1 GCLPSGEKMKLIPD
15 WRRVL
20 SRAWSLRLIELAALA
35 DIILNLV
42 PAVSDFLPWWL
53 TLLLLGGAYVGRM
66 LAQPSGEENAKTE

>member
-1 GCLPSGEKMKLIPD
+1 MNLIPD

-20 SRAWSLRLIELAALA
+20 SRAWSLRLMELAALA

-42 PAVSDFLPWWL
+42 PAVSDYLPWWL

-66 LAQPSGEENAKTE
+66 LAQPEAAEHKETTDENKA

>member
-1 GCLPSGEKMKLIPD
+1 MKLIPD

-42 PAVSDFLPWWL
+42 PAVADYLPWWL

-66 LAQPSGEENAKTE
+66 LAQPEPAKADKEAENANQ